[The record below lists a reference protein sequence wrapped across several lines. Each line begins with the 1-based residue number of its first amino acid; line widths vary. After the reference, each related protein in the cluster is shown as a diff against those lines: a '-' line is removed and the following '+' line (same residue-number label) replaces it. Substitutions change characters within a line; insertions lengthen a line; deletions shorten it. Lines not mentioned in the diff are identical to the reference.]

1 MDTFC
6 KKLLLSAVL
15 IVAVSS
21 QLDAQIN
28 LSVSN
33 KDIRSVLQQIERTT
47 NYRFFFGDISGLK
60 GTVSLDLKDAGIN
73 EVLDK
78 VLAGTGIE
86 YTVSDYQIVLKET
99 PRQAPED
106 PDLVKGRSPRGNRQE
121 P

>member
-1 MDTFC
+1 MIGLMFTFC

-21 QLDAQIN
+21 QLAAQIN

-60 GTVSLDLKDAGIN
+60 GTVTLDIKGAGIN

-78 VLAGTGIE
+78 VL
-86 YTVSDYQIVLKET
+86 D
-99 PRQAPED
+99 
-106 PDLVKGRSPRGNRQE
+106 
-121 P
+121 